1 MEFIAFN
8 ILFFLLVIGL
18 MYAVSS
24 GGGNPTPQQIKN
36 RIVFNRWKKKWK
48 KRLNIFEQGQIL
60 GMILLV
66 IGLGMIGLLII
77 HGGL

>member
-1 MEFIAFN
+1 MEYIAF
-8 ILFFLLVIGL
+8 IFISLLLVVGL

-36 RIVFNRWKKKWK
+36 RIVFNRWIKKWK
-48 KRLNIFEQGQIL
+48 KRLNIFEQEQIL

-66 IGLGMIGLLII
+66 IGLGMLGLLVI
-77 HGGL
+77 HGSI

>member
-36 RIVFNRWKKKWK
+36 RIVFNRWKRKWK

>member
-1 MEFIAFN
+1 MEFLAFN
-8 ILFFLLVIGL
+8 ILLFLLIIGL

-36 RIVFNRWKKKWK
+36 RIVFNRWKRKWL

>member
-1 MEFIAFN
+1 MEYITFIF
-8 ILFFLLVIGL
+8 ISLLLVVGL

-36 RIVFNRWKKKWK
+36 RIVFNRWKRKWL
-48 KRLNIFEQGQIL
+48 KRLNILEQEQVV

-66 IGLGMIGLLII
+66 IGLGMLGLLII
-77 HGGL
+77 HGSI

>member
-36 RIVFNRWKKKWK
+36 RIVFNRWKRKWL

>member
-1 MEFIAFN
+1 MEYITFIF
-8 ILFFLLVIGL
+8 ISFLLVVGL

-36 RIVFNRWKKKWK
+36 RIVFNRWKRKWL
-48 KRLNIFEQGQIL
+48 KRLNILEQEQIL

-66 IGLGMIGLLII
+66 IGLGMLGLLVI
-77 HGGL
+77 HGSI

>member
-1 MEFIAFN
+1 MEYIAFMFMS
-8 ILFFLLVIGL
+8 ILLVIGL

-36 RIVFNRWKKKWK
+36 RIVFNRWKRKWK
-48 KRLNIFEQGQIL
+48 KRLNILEHEQVV

-66 IGLGMIGLLII
+66 IGLGMLGLLVI

>member
-24 GGGNPTPQQIKN
+24 GGGNPTPTQIKN
-36 RIVFNRWKKKWK
+36 RIVFNRWVKKWK
-48 KRLNIFEQGQIL
+48 KRLNIFEQEQIL

-66 IGLGMIGLLII
+66 IGLGMLGLLVI
-77 HGGL
+77 HGSI

>member
-1 MEFIAFN
+1 MEYITFTFIS
-8 ILFFLLVIGL
+8 LLLVVGL

-36 RIVFNRWKKKWK
+36 RIVFNRWKRKWQR
-48 KRLNIFEQGQIL
+48 RLNILEQEQVV

-66 IGLGMIGLLII
+66 IGLGMLGLLII
-77 HGGL
+77 HGSI

>member
-1 MEFIAFN
+1 MEYIAF
-8 ILFFLLVIGL
+8 IFISLLLVVGL

-36 RIVFNRWKKKWK
+36 RIVFNRWKRKWQ
-48 KRLNIFEQGQIL
+48 KRLNIFEQEQIL

-66 IGLGMIGLLII
+66 IGLGMLGLLVI
-77 HGGL
+77 HGSI

>member
-24 GGGNPTPQQIKN
+24 EGSNPTPTQIKN
-36 RIVFNRWKKKWK
+36 RIVFNRWKRKWK
-48 KRLNIFEQGQIL
+48 KRLNILEHEQVV

-66 IGLGMIGLLII
+66 IGLGMLGLLVI
-77 HGGL
+77 HGSI

>member
-1 MEFIAFN
+1 MEYITFMFIS
-8 ILFFLLVIGL
+8 ILLVIGL

-24 GGGNPTPQQIKN
+24 EGNNPTPQQIKN
-36 RIVFNRWKKKWK
+36 QIVFNRWVRKWK
-48 KRLNIFEQGQIL
+48 KRLNIFEQEQIF

-66 IGLGMIGLLII
+66 VGLGMLGLMIV